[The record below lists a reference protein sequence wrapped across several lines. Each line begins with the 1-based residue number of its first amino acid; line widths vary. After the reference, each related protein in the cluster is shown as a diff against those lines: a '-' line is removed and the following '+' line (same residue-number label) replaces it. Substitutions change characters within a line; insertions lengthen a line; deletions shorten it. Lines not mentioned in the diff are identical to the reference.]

1 MSILVQAAGA
11 GGGAVSQ
18 GLVPTPCLSSWL
30 DLSGELGLRGEEPRP
45 FGLSLL
51 RWLSTTDSGRA
62 RGAGSA
68 AQRRRGG
75 DAEGGAPR
83 VGCGLGLL
91 SSESPRRPALVE
103 LSLRTPGML
112 GGGGKAGKE
121 GAEEAEDLLVSP
133 SCPPPGG
140 QAHFYTRPALQPPP
154 RRVWSQ
160 ARRGAFPRPELS
172 RPECGR

>member
-1 MSILVQAAGA
+1 MQAAGA